1 MALHHVFSNGKGQ
14 PMVIEWLAFW
24 GVTQATAFVFKPILE
39 DLAKDA
45 AKGVAGDYIKSCFK
59 RVFSAL
65 SAEPLAKAMG
75 QALKDLLEQ
84 IEEELLDN
92 DVDKAGL
99 RDWNPDVDQFRHQD
113 SVKEALGD
121 AFASTDPRLDPGRF
135 AQGWQA
141 ITSRHKLPDGFS
153 WERVAK
159 RVSRKIKEIRD
170 HSSELRAVFELQ
182 TLGEIAGDTRQIAG
196 LPPGFDSEV
205 YRSAVMERYGNLD
218 FESLDTTGAYYGVKL
233 WSVFVPQSVRECQ
246 EYYPQV
252 LELPKEHL
260 KRLRER
266 GELVPD
272 ESPGEEAEE
281 RRRSYLE
288 QPVRPVLEVVDDDR
302 LPRLVI
308 LGDPGAGKSSLLR
321 YLALRWARI
330 TDPNEFYTKP
340 LPLLIQLREY
350 DRWECPSNK
359 SLLRYLNE
367 AQTYHRLNQVDLDRL
382 LQRPNAAVFFLDGLD
397 EVFDP
402 ARREQVVNDI
412 HRLSNEYPTAPII
425 VTSRVI
431 GYKPQ
436 RLRDAEFRHFRL
448 QDFESDQVE
457 AFLDHWHDQNF
468 TDPAD
473 RAFKRDRLAQAIEES
488 RAIAELAG
496 NPLLL
501 TMMAILNRTQVLPR
515 DRAEL
520 YQQAARVLLHLWDT
534 ERTLESHPKLKGMIG
549 FPEKAEILRR
559 VAWFMQSRR
568 SGLAGNIIA
577 REDLEDL
584 LQDYL
589 KGTLS
594 VSEPLVVA
602 HALVE
607 QLRERNFI
615 LCYVGGD
622 SYAFVHRTFLEF
634 FCASKIVQQFQSE
647 QSLRFEGLR
656 DEIFGAHWADETWHE
671 VLCLIAGMI
680 GARFVAQLITFLVA
694 RPAQDDHKY
703 HHVFLAAQCFHEVRN
718 PAFLAAV
725 REPLT
730 QALVPLL
737 EFDFPFWY
745 DKWEETDLADQRRSI
760 RGKTV
765 RLLAR
770 PGLLPNPLNWLKDR
784 AINDGE
790 EEVREAAVQELARGW
805 RTDPDTLP
813 FLKDLVRN
821 DRHWEVRVTAVEE
834 LARGW
839 RTDADTLPFLK
850 DLVRNDQDWDV
861 RATAVR
867 ELARG
872 WRTDAD
878 TLPILKDHVRNDGE
892 EYVRGTAVEEL
903 ARGWRTD
910 ADTLLILKDRARNDE
925 HEYVRLAAVEELAR
939 GWRTDAD
946 TLPILKDRARNDEH
960 GDVRETAVQELARG
974 WRTDADTLPF
984 LKDRA
989 RNDQHWDVRG
999 TAVQEL
1005 ARGWRTDADTL
1016 PFLKDRVRNDQHGDV
1031 RETGVR
1037 ERARG
1042 WRADADTLPI
1052 LKDRARND
1060 QDEYVRQAAV
1070 EEAGAGLANRRRHPP

>member
-1 MALHHVFSNGKGQ
+1 
-14 PMVIEWLAFW
+14 
-24 GVTQATAFVFKPILE
+24 
-39 DLAKDA
+39 
-45 AKGVAGDYIKSCFK
+45 
-59 RVFSAL
+59 
-65 SAEPLAKAMG
+65 
-75 QALKDLLEQ
+75 
-84 IEEELLDN
+84 
-92 DVDKAGL
+92 
-99 RDWNPDVDQFRHQD
+99 
-113 SVKEALGD
+113 
-121 AFASTDPRLDPGRF
+121 
-135 AQGWQA
+135 
-141 ITSRHKLPDGFS
+141 
-153 WERVAK
+153 
-159 RVSRKIKEIRD
+159 
-170 HSSELRAVFELQ
+170 
-182 TLGEIAGDTRQIAG
+182 
-196 LPPGFDSEV
+196 
-205 YRSAVMERYGNLD
+205 MERYGNLN
-218 FESLDTTGAYYGVKL
+218 FESLDTTGAYYSGVKL

-266 GELVPD
+266 GELAPD

-288 QPVRPVLEVVDDDR
+288 QPVRPVLEVVDDDQ

-330 TDPNEFYTKP
+330 TNSNEFYTKP
-340 LPLLIQLREY
+340 LPLLIELREY

-367 AQTYHRLNQVDLDRL
+367 AQTYHRLNQVDLNRL

-402 ARREQVVNDI
+402 VRREQVVNDI

-436 RLRDAEFRHFRL
+436 RLRDAEFRHFLL
-448 QDFESDQVE
+448 QDFEPEQVE
-457 AFLDHWHDQNF
+457 AFLDHWHDQTF

-473 RAFKRDRLAQAIEES
+473 RAFKRHRLAQAIEES

-501 TMMAILNRTQVLPR
+501 TMMAILNRNQELPR

-520 YQQAARVLLHLWDT
+520 YQQAARVLLHQWDT
-534 ERTLESHPKLKGMIG
+534 ERALESNPELKGMIG
-549 FPEKAEILRR
+549 YPEKAEILRQ
-559 VAWFMQSRR
+559 VAWFMQSGR

-577 REDLEDL
+577 REDLEAL

-589 KGTLS
+589 KDTLS
-594 VSEPLVVA
+594 VSQPLGVA
-602 HALVE
+602 RALVE
-607 QLRERNFI
+607 QLRQRNFI
-615 LCYVGGD
+615 LCYLGGD

-634 FCASKIVQQFQSE
+634 FCASKIVQQFQRE
-647 QSLRFEGLR
+647 QSLSFEELR

-680 GARFVAQLITFLVA
+680 DARFVAQLITFLVA

-703 HHVFLAAQCFHEVRN
+703 HHVFLAARCFHEVRN

-745 DKWEETDLADQRRSI
+745 DESQERNLADQRRSI

-765 RLLAR
+765 RFLAR
-770 PGLLPNPLNWLKDR
+770 PGLLPNPLIWLKDR
-784 AINDGE
+784 AIKEGG
-790 EEVREAAVQELARGW
+790 EEVREAAVRELARGWRTDPDTLPFLKDRARNDQNWYVHRAAVQELARGW

-813 FLKDLVRN
+813 FLKDRARNDQDGDVRQAAVQELARGWRTDPDTLPFLRDRARNDQHWDVRRAAVVELARGWPTDPDTLPLLKDRVRN
-821 DRHWEVRVTAVEE
+821 DQNEYVHRAAVVE

-839 RTDADTLPFLK
+839 RTDADTLPL
-850 DLVRNDQDWDV
+850 
-861 RATAVR
+861 
-867 ELARG
+867 
-872 WRTDAD
+872 
-878 TLPILKDHVRNDGE
+878 
-892 EYVRGTAVEEL
+892 
-903 ARGWRTD
+903 
-910 ADTLLILKDRARNDE
+910 LKDRARNDE
-925 HEYVRLAAVEELAR
+925 HVYVRRAAVEELAR

-946 TLPILKDRARNDEH
+946 TLPLLKDRARNDQH
-960 GDVRETAVQELARG
+960 RDVRQAAVVELARGWRTDADTLPLLKDRARNDQHRDVRWAAVEELARG

-989 RNDQHWDVRG
+989 RNDQNEYVRRA
-999 TAVQEL
+999 AVQAL

-1016 PFLKDRVRNDQHGDV
+1016 PFLKDRVRNDEHWHV
-1031 RETGVR
+1031 RWAAVE
-1037 ERARG
+1037 ELARG
-1042 WRADADTLPI
+1042 WRTDADTLPF

-1060 QDEYVRQAAV
+1060 EDLNVRWAAVRELARGWRTDADTLPLLKDRARNDEDMNVRWAAV
-1070 EEAGAGLANRRRHPP
+1070 EALARGWRTDPETLAFLEVKE